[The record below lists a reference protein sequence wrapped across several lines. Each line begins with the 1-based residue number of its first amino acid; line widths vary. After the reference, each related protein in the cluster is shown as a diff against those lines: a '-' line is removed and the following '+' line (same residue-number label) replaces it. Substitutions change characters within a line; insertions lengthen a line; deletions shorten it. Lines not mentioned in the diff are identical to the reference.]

1 MAIRNLKLIAL
12 TLLLAQL
19 LFSCK
24 PTRFK
29 SIVRGKNIPIE
40 LQYNKTFKLGD
51 TLFLS
56 FKCSV
61 TDLENSI
68 NSPVGDFKTYTV
80 LASPTVTKKDT
91 FIVPDAGKY
100 VKIISD
106 IPQISNMY
114 YNTSSGNFECKYGYI
129 PFRKGTYQIQGSI
142 IEIFPNTNKY
152 PSWRLQMYFE
162 GDNPETSGNK
172 EFEVE

>member
-1 MAIRNLKLIAL
+1 MVINFKSIGLLGIAILLII
-12 TLLLAQL
+12 
-19 LFSCK
+19 SCK

-29 SIVRGKNIPIE
+29 SIARGKNIPIK
-40 LQYNKTFKLGD
+40 LQYNQPFKLGD

-61 TDLENSI
+61 TDLVNST
-68 NSPVGDFKTYTV
+68 NSPVGDFKTYSV
-80 LASPTVTKKDT
+80 LASPAVFKKDT
-91 FIVPDAGKY
+91 IVVPNDGKY

-106 IPQISNMY
+106 IPHNSNMY
-114 YNTSSGNFECKYGYI
+114 YNNLTGDFECKYGYI
-129 PFRKGTYQIQGSI
+129 PFKKGTYLVQGSI
-142 IEIFPNTNKY
+142 VELFPNTNKL

-162 GDNPETSGNK
+162 GDIPGTSVNR